1 MITTEQIKEM
11 LSQLTLFVR
20 TLQSICMELE
30 NQDRRIK
37 ALEEN
42 RRQKDAAILDLQ
54 QKVATVRLLERK
66 KVQ

>member
-1 MITTEQIKEM
+1 MDHLKEM

-20 TLQSICMELE
+20 TMHAFALELE
-30 NQDRRIK
+30 DQSKRIK

-42 RRQKDAAILDLQ
+42 RKLKDAAILELQ
-54 QKVATVRLLERK
+54 QKVATIKLIERK